1 MAVNETVGINL
12 VADTRSLR
20 TQLKEATAELARL
33 QNSAT
38 ASASEIRQAA
48 IRAGELKDRIGDA
61 KATID
66 AFNPDAKFKAFGQTI
81 VGVAGAF
88 TAVQGALA
96 LVGVESEDVQK
107 TLLKVQGA
115 LALSEGLN
123 SVLELK
129 DAFNNLKIQ
138 VAESTIVMA
147 ANNAVTVIAS
157 SLMKLFGIEVV
168 ATSGTF
174 KVLKTAIAATGI
186 GLLIVALGA
195 AVIAFND
202 FQLSAEKSAE
212 AQKKFNEQVNESNEK
227 QRKVESDFIKER
239 TRSRLAEA
247 KARGASAKEIFDI
260 EDGARKNEINSQ
272 KRLIDEK
279 RKLNLST
286 AEAELELKKLERDR
300 TISQQEF
307 LAGIAEA
314 GRKKQEA
321 AEEAARKKREDARK
335 KALEE
340 FNADAEKG
348 YQDLVARFDKVKK
361 IEEDLY
367 TERGNKFLTEQEKE
381 IEKINESYDAQIEAV
396 GFFGRR
402 TEELE
407 DERQLKLQ
415 EIKDRAEEQNLINI
429 GNAGEA
435 EIALKTKIDENDLS
449 RTKAFA
455 DAKVAY
461 KKEKAMR
468 EIEIAQQL
476 GGLLQQIAGKNKEL
490 AITGVIIEQAAG
502 IAKII
507 QNTGVANAISVAAS
521 PLTGGQPWVAYNTI
535 QAGLSIASSI
545 AAGVQAI
552 SQINAAGAGGSG
564 SSSAGIGASLS
575 SGGSAPVAP
584 PTPRPQATSLD
595 ARSLNTI
602 SNVVARAY
610 VVESDISSSQKRI
623 RRIENAARI

>member
-20 TQLKEATAELARL
+20 SQLKEATQELARL
-33 QNSAT
+33 QSTAG
-38 ASASEIRQAA
+38 ASAEEIRNAA
-48 IRAGELKDRIGDA
+48 KRAGELKDRIGDA
-61 KATID
+61 RATID

-138 VAESTIVMA
+138 VAESAIVMA
-147 ANNAVTVIAS
+147 ANNATTVIAS
-157 SLMKLFGIEVV
+157 TIMKALGIEVV
-168 ATSGTF
+168 TTSGTF
-174 KVLKTAIAATGI
+174 KVLKSAIAATGI

-195 AVIAFND
+195 AVVAFND

-212 AQKKFNEQVNESNEK
+212 AQKKFNDSVNESNER
-227 QRKVESDFIKER
+227 QRKVESDFIKDR

-247 KARGASAKEIFDI
+247 KERGASAKEIFNI
-260 EDGARKNEINSQ
+260 EDEARRNEINSQ
-272 KRLIDEK
+272 KRLIEEK
-279 RKLNLST
+279 RKLNVSS

-300 TISQQEF
+300 SISQQEF
-307 LAGIAEA
+307 LANIAEA

-321 AEEAARKKREDARK
+321 IQEAAKRKREEERK
-335 KALEE
+335 KAI
-340 FNADAEKG
+340 ADFEAEAEKG
-348 YQDLVARFDKVKK
+348 YKDLLTKFEGVKK

-367 TERGNKFLTEQEKE
+367 AERGNKFLTQQEKD

-407 DERQLKLQ
+407 DERQIKIQ
-415 EIKDRAEEQNLINI
+415 EIKDRADEQNLINI
-429 GNAGEA
+429 GEAGEA
-435 EIALKTKIDENDLS
+435 ELQLKAKIDANDLA
-449 RTKAFA
+449 RTKAIA
-455 DAKVAY
+455 DAKLAY
-461 KKEKAMR
+461 KRDKANR
-468 EIEIAQQL
+468 EIDIAQQL
-476 GGLLQQIAGKNKEL
+476 GSVLQQIAGKNKEL
-490 AITGVIIEQAAG
+490 AITGIIIEQAAG

-507 QNTGVANAISVAAS
+507 QNTAAANAISVAAS
-521 PLTGGQPWVAYNTI
+521 PLTAGQPWVAYNTI

-545 AAGVQAI
+545 AAGVSAI
-552 SQINAAGAGGSG
+552 SQINNAGSG
-564 SSSAGIGASLS
+564 SSPSASIGSPLS
-575 SGGSAPVAP
+575 SGGTAPVAP

-595 ARSLNTI
+595 QASLNQI
-602 SNVVARAY
+602 NNVVARAY
-610 VVESDISSSQKRI
+610 VVESDISGSQKRI
-623 RRIENAARI
+623 KRIENAARI

>member
-12 VADTRSLR
+12 VADTKSLR
-20 TQLKEATAELARL
+20 TQLREATQELQKL

-38 ASASEIRQAA
+38 ASAEEIRKAA
-48 IRAGELKDRIGDA
+48 KRAGELKDRIGDA
-61 KATID
+61 KATVD
-66 AFNPDAKFKAFGQTI
+66 AFNPDAKFKAIGQTI

-96 LVGVESEDVQK
+96 LVGVESEEVQK

-115 LALSEGLN
+115 LALSQGLN

-138 VAESTIVMA
+138 VAGSTVVQA
-147 ANNAVTVIAS
+147 ANTAVTAIAS
-157 SLMKLFGIEVV
+157 TVMKAFGIEVV

-227 QRKVESDFIKER
+227 QRKVESDFIKDN
-239 TRSRLAEA
+239 TRARLADA

-260 EDGARKNEINSQ
+260 EDGGRRNEINSQ
-272 KRLIDEK
+272 KRLIEEK
-279 RKLNLST
+279 KKLNLST
-286 AEAELELKKLERDR
+286 AEAELELRKLERDR
-300 TISQQEF
+300 NISQQEF
-307 LAGIAEA
+307 LANVAEA
-314 GRKKQEA
+314 GRKKQDA
-321 AEEAARKKREDARK
+321 ANEAARKKREEDRK
-335 KALEE
+335 KALAE
-340 FNADAEKG
+340 FEADAEKG
-348 YQDLVARFDKVKK
+348 YLELLNRFEKVKK
-361 IEEDLY
+361 IEENLY
-367 TERGNKFLTEQEKE
+367 EERGNKFLTNQEKE

-396 GFFGRR
+396 GFFGRT

-407 DERQLKLQ
+407 QQRQLKLQ
-415 EIKDRAEEQNLINI
+415 EIKDNAEIQNLINI
-429 GNAGEA
+429 GDAGEA
-435 EIALKTKIDENDLS
+435 EIQLKTKIDENDLA

-455 DAKVAY
+455 DAKVNY
-461 KKEKAMR
+461 KREKATR

-490 AITGVIIEQAAG
+490 AITGIIIEQAAG

-507 QNTGVANAISVAAS
+507 QSTAAANAISVAAS
-521 PLTGGQPWVAYNTI
+521 PLTAGQPWVAYNTI

-545 AAGVQAI
+545 AAGVSAI
-552 SQINAAGAGGSG
+552 SQINSAGAGSSISSG
-564 SSSAGIGASLS
+564 GANLS

-595 ARSLNTI
+595 SASLNQI
-602 SNVVARAY
+602 NNVVARAY
-610 VVESDISSSQKRI
+610 VVESDITGSQKRI

>member
-33 QNSAT
+33 QDSAT
-38 ASASEIRQAA
+38 ASAEEIRKAA
-48 IRAGELKDRIGDA
+48 KRAGELKDRIGDA
-61 KATID
+61 KATVD

-138 VAESTIVMA
+138 VLESTVVMG
-147 ANNAVTVIAS
+147 ANNAVTAIAS
-157 SLMKLFGIEVV
+157 TIMKVLGIEVV
-168 ATSGTF
+168 ATSSTF
-174 KVLKTAIAATGI
+174 KILKTAIAATGI

-195 AVIAFND
+195 AVVAFHD
-202 FQLSAEKSAE
+202 FQLGAERSAE

-227 QRKVESDFIKER
+227 QRKVESDFIKDR
-239 TRSRLAEA
+239 TRSRLADA

-260 EDGARKNEINSQ
+260 EDGARLNEINSQ
-272 KRLIDEK
+272 KRLIAEK
-279 RKLNLST
+279 RKLNIST
-286 AEAELELKKLERDR
+286 SEAELELKKLERDR
-300 TISQQEF
+300 SISQQEY

-314 GRKKQEA
+314 SRKKQEA
-321 AEEAARKKREDARK
+321 AEEAARKKREEARK

-348 YQDLVARFDKVKK
+348 YEELLARFDKVKK

-367 TERGNKFLTEQEKE
+367 AERGNKFLTQQEKD

-396 GFFGRR
+396 GFFGRK

-415 EIKDRAEEQNLINI
+415 EIKDRADEQNLINI
-429 GNAGEA
+429 GEAGET
-435 EIALKTKIDENDLS
+435 ELALKAKIDANDLA
-449 RTKAFA
+449 RTKALA

-490 AITGVIIEQAAG
+490 AITGIIIEQAAG

-507 QNTGVANAISVAAS
+507 QNTAAANAISVAAS
-521 PLTGGQPWVAYNTI
+521 PLTAGQPWVAYNTI

-545 AAGVQAI
+545 AAGVSAI
-552 SQINAAGAGGSG
+552 SQINNAGSG
-564 SSSAGIGASLS
+564 SSVSAGAGASALS

-584 PTPRPQATSLD
+584 ATPRPQATSLD
-595 ARSLNTI
+595 SASLNTI

-610 VVESDISSSQKRI
+610 VVESDITGSQKRI
-623 RRIENAARI
+623 KRIENAARI

>member
-20 TQLKEATAELARL
+20 TQLKEATQELARL
-33 QNSAT
+33 QNTAG
-38 ASASEIRQAA
+38 ASAEEIRKAA
-48 IRAGELKDRIGDA
+48 KRAGELKDRIGDA
-61 KATID
+61 RATID

-129 DAFNNLKIQ
+129 DAFRNLTIQ
-138 VAESTIVMA
+138 VTGSAVVMA
-147 ANNAVTVIAS
+147 ANNATTVIAS
-157 SLMKLFGIEVV
+157 TIMKALGVEVV
-168 ATSGTF
+168 TTSSTF
-174 KVLKTAIAATGI
+174 KILKSAIAATGI

-195 AVIAFND
+195 AVVAFND

-212 AQKKFNEQVNESNEK
+212 AQKKFNDSVNESNER
-227 QRKVESDFIKER
+227 QRKVESDFIKDR

-247 KARGASAKEIFDI
+247 KERGASAKEIFDI
-260 EDGARKNEINSQ
+260 EDSARANEISSQ
-272 KRLIDEK
+272 KRLINEK
-279 RKLNLST
+279 KKLNLST
-286 AEAELELKKLERDR
+286 AEAELELRKLERDR
-300 TISQQEF
+300 AISQQEY
-307 LAGIAEA
+307 LANIAEA

-321 AEEAARKKREDARK
+321 INEAARRKREEERK
-335 KALEE
+335 KAL
-340 FNADAEKG
+340 ADFEAEAEKG
-348 YQDLVARFDKVKK
+348 YKDLTTKFEIVKK

-367 TERGNKFLTEQEKE
+367 EERGNKFLSQQEKD
-381 IEKINESYDAQIEAV
+381 IEKINETYDAQIEAV

-407 DERQLKLQ
+407 DERQLKIQ
-415 EIKDRAEEQNLINI
+415 EIKDRADEQNLINI
-429 GNAGEA
+429 GEAGEEELQLRA
-435 EIALKTKIDENDLS
+435 KIDANDLA
-449 RTKAFA
+449 RTKALA

-461 KKEKAMR
+461 KREKAMR

-490 AITGVIIEQAAG
+490 AITGIIIEQAAG

-507 QNTGVANAISVAAS
+507 QNTAVANAISVAAS
-521 PLTGGQPWVAYNTI
+521 PLTAGQPWVAYNTI

-545 AAGVQAI
+545 AAGITAI
-552 SQINAAGAGGSG
+552 SQINNADSG
-564 SSSAGIGASLS
+564 SSPSASAGSALS

-584 PTPRPQATSLD
+584 NTPRPQATTLD
-595 ARSLNTI
+595 QTSLNTI

-610 VVESDISSSQKRI
+610 VVESDITGSQKRI
-623 RRIENAARI
+623 KRIENAARI